1 MTTRDEKRPMMRTLS
16 VLLGSFMVIQYEGFL
31 FVLGIVLL
39 LALIADLI
47 NPG

>member
-16 VLLGSFMVIQYEGFL
+16 LLLGSFMVIQYDGFL